1 MKNIIYSLM
10 AVFMSL
16 SMKAQLTDLTTGI
29 WSLEKVVINNTDY
42 PFPNTNSLITATA
55 SFHNNGFSTSICN
68 IFNADAGYS
77 SSSISI
83 TGAALTL
90 GSCPTTNNDEY
101 NQFENHYFGTFW
113 GGTAATGF
121 YQNHTYSITPIG
133 QQLQLTITNPN
144 GDQAI
149 YWRAALSTTENE
161 VIKDNVSISPNP
173 FKDFIQI
180 HFGDTI
186 SDFEISMYDM
196 QGKQVFNQVF
206 RKEKSV
212 KIHLP
217 DLEKGVYLFHM
228 KSKDHQIS
236 RKVIKK

>member
-16 SMKAQLTDLTTGI
+16 SMKAQLTDLTTGV

-83 TGAALTL
+83 TSAALTL

-101 NQFENHYFGTFW
+101 NQ
-113 GGTAATGF
+113 
-121 YQNHTYSITPIG
+121 
-133 QQLQLTITNPN
+133 
-144 GDQAI
+144 
-149 YWRAALSTTENE
+149 
-161 VIKDNVSISPNP
+161 
-173 FKDFIQI
+173 
-180 HFGDTI
+180 
-186 SDFEISMYDM
+186 
-196 QGKQVFNQVF
+196 
-206 RKEKSV
+206 SV
-212 KIHLP
+212 
-217 DLEKGVYLFHM
+217 
-228 KSKDHQIS
+228 
-236 RKVIKK
+236 